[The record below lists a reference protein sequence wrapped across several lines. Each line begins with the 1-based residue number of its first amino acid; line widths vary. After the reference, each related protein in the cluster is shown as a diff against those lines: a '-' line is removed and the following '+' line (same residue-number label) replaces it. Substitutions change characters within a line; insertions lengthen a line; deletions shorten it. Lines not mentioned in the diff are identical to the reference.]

1 MVEAKSRLQ
10 GELNAAILK
19 AIEAEFKAQVDNLS
33 FQGEEYEELKMRVK
47 SKIVVASR
55 ALADVVSLLR
65 DF

>member
-10 GELNAAILK
+10 GKLNAAILE
-19 AIEAEFKAQVDNLS
+19 AIEAEFKAQVDNLC
-33 FQGEEYEELKMRVK
+33 FQGEEYEQLKMRVK
-47 SKIVVASR
+47 PKVVVASR

>member
-1 MVEAKSRLQ
+1 MVEANSKLQ
-10 GELNAAILK
+10 EELNAAFIK